1 LVATISANIYKS
13 RDIATRLSKAQ
24 TSDAKLEGLETLIEL
39 GQIDLPKA
47 AIQYTQYISEIPFV
61 TDHREKLLKKRL
73 FIDLVKGEITAPA
86 PNHRVE
92 KTINCAGWVEGLG
105 AGCHLWLAVE
115 ADGFLWPKEREII
128 VEKDGSWKE
137 KVYEEGTASTR
148 RLSRVDGLSR
158 ETTNPKET

>member
-1 LVATISANIYKS
+1 
-13 RDIATRLSKAQ
+13 LSKAQ

-92 KTINCAGWVEGLG
+92 KRSTVQVGLKG
-105 AGCHLWLAVE
+105 LVLDVIYGLLLKQMVSF
-115 ADGFLWPKEREII
+115 GPRKGKSLLKKMVPGKRR
-128 VEKDGSWKE
+128 
-137 KVYEEGTASTR
+137 STR
-148 RLSRVDGLSR
+148 
-158 ETTNPKET
+158 KEQLVLAGSLVWMDSPGK